1 MKKLDVTDLINQGL
15 VKEKRYTDGP
25 YKGLTVLKYSK
36 KVFFE
41 NLWNED
47 ERLLECRGTVVD
59 EDNNIIVLP
68 FKKIFNVHENGTEIN
83 PEEQIVAPRKV
94 NGFLGCATVTEKYGL
109 IISTSGTLDSD
120 YVHLA
125 RKWIEKG
132 NTDLMLEG
140 NTYLFEI
147 CDKTDQHIVDEE
159 EGAYLIGV
167 RNHDTSDLMP
177 EAYLDMLAS
186 NYLNY
191 KRPEV
196 WYGQYKD
203 LPETKMEGYMI
214 RKDTLCEET
223 LAKLKS
229 PYYLVRKAML
239 RMGKNRANLMFNSPS
254 EFKKQIDEEFYDLHE
269 FIISNYTNEE
279 YISFNEEK
287 RREILENYF
296 QSVA

>member
-25 YKGLTVLKYSK
+25 YKGLTVLKYSN

-177 EAYLDMLAS
+177 ETYLDMLAS

-214 RKDTLCEET
+214 RKDELCEET

-239 RMGKNRANLMFNSPS
+239 RMGKNRANLMYNSPS